1 MICGVSLT
9 LEVPY
14 KQNVVVKG
22 NFHFHVFLLRKQVTA
37 EIMKATNIFSK
48 KKYGGVDTKHWIV
61 NTQHKVVSFAI
72 ARELCYS
79 ISLE

>member
-9 LEVPY
+9 LEVPD

-22 NFHFHVFLLRKQVTA
+22 GFSFSCFSPEKKVTA

-48 KKYGGVDTKHWIV
+48 KKYGAIDTKHWIV

-72 ARELCYS
+72 ARELYYS